1 MKTVALV
8 ALGGGA
14 GSVLRWS
21 VASLAQRLTL
31 GAAMPWGTLVVNV
44 IGSFAIGALLAL
56 AEERGALAP
65 EMRLLLVT
73 GVLGGFTTF
82 SAYSAETLA
91 LLRSG
96 HGALALLYGAGSV
109 LLGVGAAWAGWTMVA
124 RG

>member
-1 MKTVALV
+1 MKTFLLV

-21 VASLAQRLTL
+21 VSSLAQRLTP
-31 GAAMPWGTLVVNV
+31 GAALPWGTLAVNV

-56 AEERGALAP
+56 ADERGALAP

-91 LLRSG
+91 LLRAG
-96 HGALALLYGAGSV
+96 HGALALLYGAGSIV
-109 LLGVGAAWAGWTMVA
+109 LGVGAAYAGWLVVT